1 MASIYLDNNA
11 STPMLHA
18 VWEAMRPVATEAAAN
33 PASSHHAGQ
42 RARQAL
48 ESAREITAAHLGADP
63 DEVVFT
69 SGATEAN
76 NLALF
81 GLAAIPPQS
90 SAQKAEGRLGI
101 IASPIEHPCVSEPL
115 QQLRQGGFDLDF
127 LAVDVAGVVQLGDI
141 DKLLQPT
148 PRLVAL
154 MLANHETGALQ
165 PVRDVIQ
172 ALAGAAPLHCDAAAA
187 AGKMSIDFHHLGA
200 ATLTISAHKFH
211 GPKGIGALLVRR
223 GTKLQPLLY
232 GGHQQQGRRPGTE
245 PVALAVGLATALD
258 LAMREL
264 PHRMERVSR
273 LRDIF
278 LEQCQRHAAPVI
290 VNGPLPTLPRVV
302 GKELIGGLPHTLN
315 LSFLGC
321 QADVLLMNFDLAG
334 ICCSTGSACSSGSL
348 LPSPVLQAMG
358 VPPARL
364 QSAMRFSFSHL
375 LTEVEMTEAARRIG
389 EVVRRL
395 RG

>member
-18 VWEAMRPVATEAAAN
+18 VWEAMRPFATEAAAN

-48 ESAREITAAHLGADP
+48 ESARELTAAHLGADP

-81 GLAAIPPQS
+81 GLAGIPPRS
-90 SAQKAEGRLGI
+90 SAPQGERRIGI
-101 IASPIEHPCVSEPL
+101 IASPIEHPCVTEPL
-115 QQLRQGGFDLDF
+115 QQLRQRGFDLNF
-127 LAVDVAGVVQLGDI
+127 LAVDVAGVVQMGDI
-141 DKLLQPT
+141 DKLPQPP

-165 PVRDVIQ
+165 PVRDVVQ

-187 AGKMSIDFHHLGA
+187 AGKMSIDFHDLGA

-211 GPKGIGALLVRR
+211 GPKGIGVLLVRR
-223 GTKLQPLLY
+223 GTPLQPLLY

-258 LAMREL
+258 LAMREQSQRL
-264 PHRMERVSR
+264 ERVTT
-273 LRDIF
+273 LRQIF
-278 LEQCQRHAAPVI
+278 FEQCGQQAAPII
-290 VNGPLPTLPRVV
+290 VNGPLASRSLPGGKDWV
-302 GKELIGGLPHTLN
+302 GCLPHTLN
-315 LSFLGC
+315 LSFPGC
-321 QADVLLMNFDLAG
+321 QADVLLINFDLAG

-375 LTEVEMTEAARRIG
+375 LTEEEMIEAARRIG